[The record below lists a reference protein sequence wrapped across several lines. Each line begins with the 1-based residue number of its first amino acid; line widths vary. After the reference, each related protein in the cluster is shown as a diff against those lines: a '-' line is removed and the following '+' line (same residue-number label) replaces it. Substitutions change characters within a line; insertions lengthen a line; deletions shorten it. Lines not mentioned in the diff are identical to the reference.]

1 MPLSVRQLSV
11 VLSSLMFYLDGTK
24 RQFYTVP
31 MAKGKTRMF
40 IAIAAGLTALKKQ
53 ISDIIVLFPNEVL
66 KA

>member
-1 MPLSVRQLSV
+1 
-11 VLSSLMFYLDGTK
+11 
-24 RQFYTVP
+24 

>member
-11 VLSSLMFYLDGTK
+11 VLSSLVLYLDGTK
-24 RQFYTVP
+24 RQFYTVL